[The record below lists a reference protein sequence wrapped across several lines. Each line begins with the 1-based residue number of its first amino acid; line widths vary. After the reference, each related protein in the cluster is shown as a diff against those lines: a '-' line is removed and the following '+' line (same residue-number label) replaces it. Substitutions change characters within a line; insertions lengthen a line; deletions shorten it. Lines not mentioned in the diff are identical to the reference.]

1 MQVQTLF
8 EFHTDD
14 NKSKYSKDILK
25 SAKNYEKL
33 YTKQTSTAAAAAEF
47 FSKILNIKK
56 TSNEQFYLCEAE
68 IPLDEILKF

>member
-8 EFHTDD
+8 ELHTDD

-33 YTKQTSTAAAAAEF
+33 YTKQTSTAAAAEF
-47 FSKILNIKK
+47 FSKILSIKK